1 MKMNHMMKRFSIFL
15 RLALA
20 AVLLAPAVVACGNGE
35 TEINPEDIPFFMDV
49 VPVHM
54 ADTIAG
60 QSCVFMVTITDD
72 TRTTT
77 TNNTTTTVAGTPVK
91 ITAEASGASVTV
103 GPEAISAGY
112 VAEVVVVPED
122 ASTGNTISVTITGQR
137 GEFIRTE
144 IATLNVREKPED
156 IIAKTIFATAL
167 RDIFV
172 TWLEENEPDLKI
184 TSDVEWTGALIYPY
198 GPVEIGYYL
207 FFSEEWE
214 MGVRWNNSEGFD
226 DWAKIYLR
234 MRTIEVAPSKAFEI
248 ASMKAGD
255 EPHPIPPPKG
265 VWR

>member
-1 MKMNHMMKRFSIFL
+1 MMKRLSIFL

-20 AVLLAPAVVACGNGE
+20 AVLLATAVVACGNGE
-35 TEINPEDIPFFMDV
+35 PEVNPDTIPFFLDV

-60 QSCVFMVTITDD
+60 QSCVFMVTVTDD
-72 TRTTT
+72 IDTDTTATTT
-77 TNNTTTTVAGTPVK
+77 AVAGNPVK
-91 ITAEASGASVTV
+91 ITAEAPGASVTV

-112 VAEVVVVPED
+112 VAEVVVVPEEVSNGD
-122 ASTGNTISVTITGQR
+122 TIMVSITGQR

-144 IATLNVREKPED
+144 TATLNVREEPED

-172 TWLEENEPDLKI
+172 AWLEENEPDIEI
-184 TSDVEWTGALIYPY
+184 TSDVEWTGAMIYPY
-198 GPVEIGYYL
+198 GPEDIGYYL

-214 MGVRWNNSEGFD
+214 MGVRWHSSDGFD

-234 MRTIEVAPSKAFEI
+234 MRTIEVTPSKAFEI
-248 ASMKAGD
+248 ASMKAED
-255 EPHPIPPPKG
+255 EPRPIPPPKE